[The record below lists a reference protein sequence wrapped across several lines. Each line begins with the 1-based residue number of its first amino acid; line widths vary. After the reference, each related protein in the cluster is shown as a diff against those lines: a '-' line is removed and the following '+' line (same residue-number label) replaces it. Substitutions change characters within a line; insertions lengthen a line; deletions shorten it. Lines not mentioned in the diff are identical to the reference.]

1 MIELPLL
8 DETRCRR
15 CFDCVAVCPTNCLTA
30 FAGIPFLVR
39 PTDCVSCG
47 LCVLVC
53 PSAALSLVSQLPITP
68 ILSL

>member
-8 DETRCRR
+8 DETRCSR
-15 CFDCVAVCPTNCLTA
+15 CADCVAVCPTNCLTMQEA
-30 FAGIPFLVR
+30 VPFLVR

-53 PSAALSLVSQLPITP
+53 PSAALSLASE
-68 ILSL
+68 

>member
-15 CFDCVAVCPTNCLTA
+15 CTDCVAVCPTDCLA
-30 FAGIPFLVR
+30 MQGAMPFLAR

-47 LCVLVC
+47 LCVLAC
-53 PSAALSLVSQLPITP
+53 PSAALSLEANSV
-68 ILSL
+68 

>member
-8 DETRCRR
+8 DETRCSG
-15 CFDCVAVCPTNCLTA
+15 CTDCVAVCPTKCLVMQKTV
-30 FAGIPFLVR
+30 PFLIR

-53 PSAALSLVSQLPITP
+53 PSAALSLAEAEAA
-68 ILSL
+68 

>member
-8 DETRCRR
+8 DERR
-15 CFDCVAVCPTNCLTA
+15 CSGCGDCVAVCPTDCLILHGA
-30 FAGIPFLVR
+30 VPFLVR

-53 PSAALSLVSQLPITP
+53 PTAALSLAEPA
-68 ILSL
+68 

>member
-8 DETRCRR
+8 DATRCTR
-15 CFDCVAVCPTNCLTA
+15 CTDCVAVCPTNCLAMRGAT
-30 FAGIPFLVR
+30 PFLIR

-53 PSAALSLVSQLPITP
+53 PSAALSLAAESG
-68 ILSL
+68 